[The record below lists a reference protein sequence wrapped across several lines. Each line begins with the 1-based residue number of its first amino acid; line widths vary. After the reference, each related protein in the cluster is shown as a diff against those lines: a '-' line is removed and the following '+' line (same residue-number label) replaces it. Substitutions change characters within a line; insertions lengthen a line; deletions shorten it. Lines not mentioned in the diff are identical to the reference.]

1 MESIDQLRI
10 MMIFYGSPCNKHLVI
25 TTDNFN
31 PDLLLVNHIHQ
42 KIIEKDKTIFQRLL
56 TFFNER
62 TKNLMSKIF
71 KLLGID
77 R

>member
-25 TTDNFN
+25 ELIIITPIND
-31 PDLLLVNHIHQ
+31 IHQ
-42 KIIEKDKTIFQRLL
+42 KIIEKCKTIFQRVL

-62 TKNLMSKIF
+62 TKKSNVQNIQVV
-71 KLLGID
+71 GH
-77 R
+77 

>member
-1 MESIDQLRI
+1 
-10 MMIFYGSPCNKHLVI
+10 MIFYGSPCNKHLVI
-25 TTDNFN
+25 TTDNYN
-31 PDLLLVNHIHQ
+31 SDLRYLVNHINK
-42 KIIEKDKTIFQRLL
+42 KIIEKSKTIFQRVL

>member
-1 MESIDQLRI
+1 MESIEQLRI

-25 TTDNFN
+25 TTDNYN
-31 PDLLLVNHIHQ
+31 SDLNHINQ
-42 KIIEKDKTIFQRLL
+42 KKIEKSKTIFQRVL